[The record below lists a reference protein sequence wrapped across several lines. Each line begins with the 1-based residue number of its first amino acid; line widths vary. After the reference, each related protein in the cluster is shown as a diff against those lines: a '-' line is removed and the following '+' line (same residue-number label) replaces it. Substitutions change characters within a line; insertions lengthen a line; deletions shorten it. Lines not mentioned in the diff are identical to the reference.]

1 MISSDSN
8 YYGAGA
14 PTAGIGGTGG
24 QNNFRY
30 NVPNKTQAGN
40 CYLVSATWPD
50 GNTPVLSDN
59 LNGVWPAPIGTVGVG
74 QGNNVSGFF
83 LLIGSLPGWMTI
95 TGMLNGM
102 PTPPW
107 QWNIKEFC
115 HIIGSGG
122 TSAGAY
128 AQTGPNLT
136 AGSFTPSNNNS
147 GGGNLI
153 VTYCCT
159 SGANM
164 VQTTAPSSF
173 VPSSGHTLLEAN
185 ITCIEVQASGGYG
198 FAHAEEY
205 YLQTTAAAI
214 NPGFTATGDT
224 TNTYN
229 VIAIALTAGPAGSP
243 APAYGPW
250 INKIIHQS
258 TLADAALTSVKFQVP
273 WTGNLR
279 FARALTGGNLAG
291 LTLTDSDS
299 YTWTNE
305 ASATGDLMGWAA
317 NTAADTN
324 ATLTI
329 AGTAGSFGG
338 GYTWVF
344 YDIANMATSP
354 FDQFASSTTYNSGNG
369 GIPSN
374 YGSLIN
380 VPTITPGV
388 NYGLCISAT
397 GLGTGPGLTCSSPQG
412 AVDDFMHYSGQNDND
427 NYDNADCGGHIDFRT
442 DAPINWC
449 YTITPGAGYTDGS
462 YAITFAAATLP
473 GPSGSTNNSGV
484 VFMRDPDLS
493 LIAWFNNSW
502 SPIAEWF
509 DDTYPVLV
517 AATVS
522 LLGRGFAMATGR
534 GAIVGNARLVAS
546 GKGSAEGLVSFS
558 GKVPVITRA
567 TSLAMARAQAG
578 AMAALAAKANAQ
590 ARANANPQGAVP
602 LAARG
607 TGLSAA
613 RAAPSGVVG
622 LLARGVAAA
631 FSRAGIGIGGLV
643 ALYARATAIGSA
655 HGRSAVAAIGTP
667 TLVGSG
673 TNATST
679 STLTFTT
686 SATIVAENLVVIAIG
701 YGSLAATISAIS
713 DGTNSYTKAYSQGES
728 GVGNSQ
734 LWYCA
739 NAQAVSSGATV
750 TVTGNTSVAAG
761 KFVGVVAQVSGVA
774 ASSALDSA
782 GNTNAGS
789 SSTPSVATGTL
800 AQASEIIFGVF
811 GFSSSLTYATE
822 APGFTNLYNNVLGT
836 TPPLALDYQIVSSNT
851 AVTYAPGYS
860 GNSSWDVLAA
870 PFKAAAPTS
879 VSGGQMTVNAALA
892 AAARATG
899 SGRSYL
905 SGAVA
910 LAARGASSAKA
921 VVTISLG
928 GFVNLIAMSFAS
940 ATGRASAVGKLNLSA
955 SGQSIGR
962 ATATSRGAVGLLAL
976 GTSSA
981 KAFVTIRIG
990 AFVNLVARGFTAA
1003 AGSAHATGKLG
1014 LSASAKAM
1022 GVGGAAPAGA
1032 VGLFSRGSAAAKA
1045 TAAGGWRAALSAR
1058 STAIATG
1065 RISGSFS
1072 LALAALS
1079 RAAAAA
1085 RTVLGVGAI
1094 VLLTARSMAKAAGAL
1109 RPTLTVGLTAHAAA
1123 STTGSAAPIGKV
1135 ALAGRAT
1142 AAAMGWFYRRIQTLL
1157 PNPRFG
1163 SVARARRFGTAVKPR
1178 RFGTIA
1184 RWPMPQSA
1192 DCDEMDVGETVNG
1205 WIDFNKWLAPGE
1217 TISSIVSVTEANY
1230 LPPGGSAYVTL
1241 TGSAQIGTVPV
1252 AAGGSG
1258 VTNAAVLQQWT
1269 GANPGTA
1276 RITATVITSA
1286 GQELIDWTHQPV
1298 DTPD

>member
-1 MISSDSN
+1 MPTPSLVQMISSDSN
-8 YYGAGA
+8 YYGAGV

-30 NVPNKTQAGN
+30 KVPNKTQAGN

-354 FDQFASSTTYNSGNG
+354 FDQYVSNTTYSTGNG

-397 GLGTGPGLTCSSPQG
+397 GLGMGPGLTCSSPQG

-473 GPSGSTNNSGV
+473 APTGSSGSGV
-484 VFMRDPDLS
+484 ASSMRDPDLA
-493 LIAWFNNSW
+493 IHAWW
-502 SPIAEWF
+502 HPAVLPIIEWF
-509 DDTYPVLV
+509 DRNEPEGV
-517 AATVS
+517 AAVALRALGMAAANSLAGLRGVVS
-522 LLGRGFAMATGR
+522 LLG
-534 GAIVGNARLVAS
+534 S

-578 AMAALAAKANAQ
+578 AIAALAAKANAL
-590 ARANANPQGAVP
+590 AKANANLQGAVP

-607 TGLSAA
+607 TGFSAA
-613 RAAPSGVVG
+613 RASPSGVVG

-631 FSRAGIGIGGLV
+631 MARAGIGTGAVIYL
-643 ALYARATAIGSA
+643 LARTL
-655 HGRSAVAAIGTP
+655 AVATGLARPAGK
-667 TLVGSG
+667 LGLNASGKAAGSG
-673 TNATST
+673 TATSAGT
-679 STLTFTT
+679 VGLFSRGMAAAKASLSGTWRLAL
-686 SATIVAENLVVIAIG
+686 SARG
-701 YGSLAATISAIS
+701 
-713 DGTNSYTKAYSQGES
+713 
-728 GVGNSQ
+728 
-734 LWYCA
+734 
-739 NAQAVSSGATV
+739 SGA
-750 TVTGNTSVAAG
+750 
-761 KFVGVVAQVSGVA
+761 
-774 ASSALDSA
+774 
-782 GNTNAGS
+782 
-789 SSTPSVATGTL
+789 
-800 AQASEIIFGVF
+800 
-811 GFSSSLTYATE
+811 
-822 APGFTNLYNNVLGT
+822 
-836 TPPLALDYQIVSSNT
+836 
-851 AVTYAPGYS
+851 
-860 GNSSWDVLAA
+860 
-870 PFKAAAPTS
+870 
-879 VSGGQMTVNAALA
+879 
-892 AAARATG
+892 
-899 SGRSYL
+899 
-905 SGAVA
+905 
-910 LAARGASSAKA
+910 AK
-921 VVTISLG
+921 
-928 GFVNLIAMSFAS
+928 SFAS
-940 ATGRASAVGKLNLSA
+940 T
-955 SGQSIGR
+955 SGI
-962 ATATSRGAVGLLAL
+962 VGLIAR
-976 GTSSA
+976 GTMA
-981 KAFVTIRIG
+981 AAGNATIRIG

-1003 AGSAHATGKLG
+1003 MGSAHATGKLG
-1014 LSASAKAM
+1014 LTAAGQAIATARAAPGGAVGLLARTAAASKAAASIRIGAFVNLVARGFAAAM
-1022 GVGGAAPAGA
+1022 GTARASGKLALIATGKGTAAAIAAPAGA
-1032 VGLFSRGSAAAKA
+1032 VGLLARTIAASKAA
-1045 TAAGGWRAALSAR
+1045 TAGTWRAALAAHSSGAAKSFASAR
-1058 STAIATG
+1058 GIVG
-1065 RISGSFS
+1065 L
-1072 LALAALS
+1072 LA
-1079 RAAAAA
+1079 RGAAAAMANA
-1085 RTVLGVGAI
+1085 RIGTGVGNF
-1094 VLLTARSMAKAAGAL
+1094 VHLLARGFAAAAGAAHA
-1109 RPTLTVGLTAHAAA
+1109 TGKVGLVASSNAAAAGQAAPGGAVGLLAFTAAA
-1123 STTGSAAPIGKV
+1123 SK
-1135 ALAGRAT
+1135 ALAFLAPVLDLRLVRFLTGRA
-1142 AAAMGWFYRRIQTLL
+1142 
-1157 PNPRFG
+1157 
-1163 SVARARRFGTAVKPR
+1163 
-1178 RFGTIA
+1178 
-1184 RWPMPQSA
+1184 
-1192 DCDEMDVGETVNG
+1192 
-1205 WIDFNKWLAPGE
+1205 
-1217 TISSIVSVTEANY
+1217 
-1230 LPPGGSAYVTL
+1230 
-1241 TGSAQIGTVPV
+1241 
-1252 AAGGSG
+1252 
-1258 VTNAAVLQQWT
+1258 
-1269 GANPGTA
+1269 
-1276 RITATVITSA
+1276 SA
-1286 GQELIDWTHQPV
+1286 GAIDGKEG
-1298 DTPD
+1298 